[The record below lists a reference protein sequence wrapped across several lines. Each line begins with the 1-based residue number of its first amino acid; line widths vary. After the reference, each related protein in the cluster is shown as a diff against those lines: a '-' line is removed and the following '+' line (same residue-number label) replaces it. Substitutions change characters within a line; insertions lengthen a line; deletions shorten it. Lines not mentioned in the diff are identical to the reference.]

1 MELDRY
7 IPRHSPAH
15 GADARLKIVLAVAAI
30 LGIALLPVGAFAAY
44 AIVWFVL
51 VGASTLARLGPLR
64 LVRGSWVVLPFVLVA
79 VPLLFT
85 RPGEALLTL
94 ELGPIVLTVT
104 DAGLRDML
112 SIMAK
117 SWLSVQAALLLAYTT
132 PFADLVD
139 ALRAL
144 RLPAIIVSIISFMYR
159 YLAVLTD
166 EAGRMSRARQS
177 RSAEAPQGRSG
188 GSFMWRAKVT
198 GSMVGSLFIRSY
210 ERSERIYSAMLARG
224 FTGTFQSAELPRPD
238 QRSLAWFTL
247 ALVAIG
253 AFVLAVNLWALR
265 GPRWRRPRAVSR
277 SLTSTTPTPMAP
289 RPCGVSS

>member
-7 IPRHSPAH
+7 IARHSPVH
-15 GADARLKIVLAVAAI
+15 RADARLKIVLAITTI

-44 AIVWFVL
+44 ALVFVAL
-51 VGASTLARLGPLR
+51 VGASVFARLGPFR
-64 LVRGSWVVLPFVLVA
+64 LVRGSWVVLPFALVA

-85 RPGEALLTL
+85 RPGVAVLTL

-104 DAGLRDML
+104 DAGVRDML

-132 PFADLVD
+132 PFTDLVD

-144 RLPAIIVSIISFMYR
+144 RIPAVIVSIISFMYR

-166 EAGRMSRARQS
+166 EAGRMSRARRS
-177 RSAEAPQGRSG
+177 RSAQAPDGRAG
-188 GSFMWRAKVT
+188 GSLTWRAKVT

-210 ERSERIYSAMLARG
+210 ERSERIYAAMLARG

-238 QRSLAWFTL
+238 QRSLIWF
-247 ALVAIG
+247 A
-253 AFVLAVNLWALR
+253 LAVAAIVLFVVAANLWALR
-265 GPRWRRPRAVSR
+265 
-277 SLTSTTPTPMAP
+277 
-289 RPCGVSS
+289 

>member
-15 GADARLKIVLAVAAI
+15 RADARLKVILALAAVLGVT
-30 LGIALLPVGAFAAY
+30 LLPVGAFAAY
-44 AIVWFVL
+44 ALVWLVL
-51 VGASTLARLGPLR
+51 VAASAFARLGPLR

-85 RPGEALLTL
+85 RPGAALLTA
-94 ELGPIVLTVT
+94 ELGPVELTVT

-139 ALRAL
+139 GLRAL
-144 RLPAIIVSIISFMYR
+144 RVPAVMVSIISFMYR
-159 YLAVLTD
+159 YLAVLSD

-177 RSAEAPQGRSG
+177 RSAASSQGRSG
-188 GSFMWRAKVT
+188 GSLGWRARVT
-198 GSMVGSLFIRSY
+198 GAMVGSLFIRSY

-224 FTGTFQSAELPRPD
+224 FSGTFGSAGLPRPD
-238 QRSLAWFTL
+238 QRSLAWFVV
-247 ALVAIG
+247 ALVAM
-253 AFVLAVNLWALR
+253 ATFVVVVNLWALR
-265 GPRWRRPRAVSR
+265 
-277 SLTSTTPTPMAP
+277 
-289 RPCGVSS
+289 

>member
-15 GADARLKIVLAVAAI
+15 SADARLKIVLAVAAV
-30 LGIALLPVGAFAAY
+30 LGIALLPVGAFVAY
-44 AIVWFVL
+44 AFVWLVL
-51 VGASTLARLGPLR
+51 AGVSVIARIGAWR

-94 ELGPIVLTVT
+94 ELGPLVLTVT

-112 SIMAK
+112 SIMLK

-144 RLPAIIVSIISFMYR
+144 RVPAIIVSIISFMYR
-159 YLAVLTD
+159 YLAVLID
-166 EAGRMSRARQS
+166 EAGRMSRARQA
-177 RSAEAPQGRSG
+177 RSAAAPQGRSG
-188 GSFMWRAKVT
+188 GSITWRAKVT
-198 GSMVGSLFIRSY
+198 GAMVGSLFIRSY
-210 ERSERIYSAMLARG
+210 ERSERIYAAMLARG
-224 FTGTFQSAELPRPD
+224 FSGTFQATDMARPD
-238 QRSLAWFTL
+238 QRSLAWFGV
-247 ALVAIG
+247 ALMAIVV
-253 AFVLAVNLWALR
+253 FVVAVNLWALR
-265 GPRWRRPRAVSR
+265 
-277 SLTSTTPTPMAP
+277 
-289 RPCGVSS
+289 